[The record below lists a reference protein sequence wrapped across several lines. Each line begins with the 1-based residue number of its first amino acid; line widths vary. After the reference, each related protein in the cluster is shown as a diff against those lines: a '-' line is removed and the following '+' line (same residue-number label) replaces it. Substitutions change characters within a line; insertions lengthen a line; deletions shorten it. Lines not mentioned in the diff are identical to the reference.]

1 MSFDSDRLEQFD
13 LLLENAREYAIFTMD
28 TDARIT
34 LWNAGAERILG
45 WTEEEALGQP
55 GEIIFTPE
63 QRATGVPAME
73 METAKRH
80 GEASDER
87 WHVRQDGSRFWAKG
101 VMTSLYDD
109 AGRLRGFAKILRDGT
124 REKQH
129 QDDIREL
136 NRRLERHVA
145 ARTEQVRALAASLA
159 DAEDEHRRRTAAV
172 LHDDVQQRLYG
183 IELALA
189 DLVRAA
195 EASAP
200 HDAIAERARSVLG
213 WAAETLGITRRLA
226 TDLDPIR
233 DGKEDL
239 PSALAHIAR
248 QTERLH
254 GFALTLD
261 ASPTLRIE
269 DPATYTFLLQAV
281 RELVFNAVKH
291 AGTEGARLEAR
302 SAPPTEGRP
311 GGVAVTVRDHGRGF
325 APGTEGPTLG
335 LRSVRDRLHLVG
347 GRLDLETAPGE
358 GTRATAWVPAGAL
371 PEAEGDYGT
380 AE

>member
-1 MSFDSDRLEQFD
+1 MSDERARLDQFD

-28 TDARIT
+28 TDARIA

-45 WTEEEALGQP
+45 WTEAEALGQS

-63 QRATGVPAME
+63 QRAAGVPEYE
-73 METAKRH
+73 MEKSRRD

-87 WHVRQDGSRFWAKG
+87 WHVRRDGSRFWAKG

-109 AGRLRGFAKILRDGT
+109 AGHLRGFAKILRDGT

-129 QDDIREL
+129 QEDIQQL
-136 NRRLERHVA
+136 NRILEQRVA

-189 DLVRAA
+189 DLVRTAENEAA
-195 EASAP
+195 PRADVA
-200 HDAIAERARSVLG
+200 DRARSVLE

-233 DGKEDL
+233 DGDEGL
-239 PSALAHIAR
+239 PAALAHIAH

-254 GFALTLD
+254 GFSLALD
-261 ASPTLRIE
+261 VNPTLRLE
-269 DPATYTFLLQAV
+269 DPATHTFLLQAV
-281 RELVFNAVKH
+281 RELAFNAVKH
-291 AGTEGARLEAR
+291 SGTTGARLEAR
-302 SAPPTEGRP
+302 HVPAEGGQP
-311 GGVAVTVRDHGRGF
+311 GGVAVTVHDDGRGF
-325 APGTEGPTLG
+325 DAASVSSTLG
-335 LRSVRDRLHLVG
+335 LRSVRDRLRLVG
-347 GRLDLETAPGE
+347 GHLALETAPGD
-358 GTRATAWVPAGAL
+358 GTRATAWVPVAD
-371 PEAEGDYGT
+371 PDGT
-380 AE
+380 PGLER